1 MVNTA
6 RSHLTDLTRKAAKDI
21 DTILKEVMK
30 TVDSTANDITEG
42 RLKKHKIIDALKK
55 ISEDHPNYYSTAIS
69 YKPFGYDPKR
79 KLFSALYTR
88 KTGAVSLVRI
98 DQLYDYTKPE
108 YKWYNEPMEKGSMW
122 SQPFFGEASEALLV
136 TYSTPFYDIGQSSG
150 KKGTPLG
157 IITAGISMDEIK
169 KIIQSLDLGPS
180 GFGGLISNKGV
191 YMYHPVSDYVKNQ
204 KTIFD
209 LARELKDNDRQQV
222 GEKAIKGESGLIE
235 HKSMSTGHSS
245 WFMYEPMPSTGWS
258 LQNTFIKDDIP
269 LDIDLLRRSKIKI
282 AIVLMI
288 FILTFL
294 TLMLQAHKG
303 EHLRLWIL
311 SAAVSVLL
319 MAGIGYMWHLA
330 LTVGNHKKAVGV
342 KITDRVSLSNFKNSY
357 SKRCSGIHEI
367 PPVYLPTGIFIRS
380 LEFAGSNKI
389 KASGYIWQRFDEQ
402 VHKDL
407 TGGFVL
413 PDAVDIKISEAY
425 TRQEKDTK
433 TIGWDFQGIFFQN
446 LDYVTYPVDSE
457 QLLIR
462 MNYKELEKNVVL
474 VPDLESYK
482 FLNPTSFPGLE
493 KTVVLPGWKIEKA
506 LFSLMEVSH
515 DTDFGIKSYAGKEKF
530 PELHFNIMIQRN
542 VIDAFIQS
550 MTPLIVAAFLMFL
563 VILIMSK
570 DPKRSSL
577 SLAVGQTLAFSGS
590 LFFVIIL
597 SHINLRSR
605 ITAQDIFYLEYFYF
619 IMYFSLLWTSVSSI
633 LFGAEKLHILH
644 YKDNFVSKALFWP
657 VTLGYLFV
665 VTVLVFY

>member
-6 RSHLTDLTRKAAKDI
+6 RDHLTDLTKGAAKDI

-42 RLKKHKIIDALKK
+42 RLKKHEIIDALKK
-55 ISEDHPNYYSTAIS
+55 ISESHPNYYSTAIS
-69 YKPFGYDPKR
+69 YKPFGYDPKMR
-79 KLFSALYTR
+79 LFSALYTR
-88 KTGAVSLVRI
+88 KTGEISYVRI

-108 YKWYNEPMEKGSMW
+108 YTWYTDPMEKGRMW
-122 SQPFFGEASEALLV
+122 SQPFFGKASETLLV
-136 TYSTPFYDIGQSSG
+136 TYSAPFYDVNQSSV
-150 KKGTPLG
+150 KERTPLG
-157 IITAGISMDEIK
+157 IITVGISMDEIK

-191 YMYHPVSDYVKNQ
+191 YMYHPVSDYVKKQ
-204 KTIFD
+204 ATIFD
-209 LARELKDNDRQQV
+209 LARELKDRDRQQV
-222 GEKAIKGESGLIE
+222 GEKAIKGESGMIE
-235 HKSMSTGHSS
+235 HKSTTTGHSS
-245 WFMYEPMPSTGWS
+245 WFMYEPVPSTGWS

-269 LDIDLLRRSKIKI
+269 LDIDLLRRSQIKI
-282 AIVLMI
+282 VFALII
-288 FILTFL
+288 FILTFSA
-294 TLMLQAHKG
+294 LMLQAHKG
-303 EHLRLWIL
+303 GHLRLWIL
-311 SAAVSVLL
+311 SAIASVLL
-319 MAGIGYMWHLA
+319 IAGIGYMWHLA

-357 SKRCSGIHEI
+357 SERCAGIYDI
-367 PPVYLPTGIFIRS
+367 PPVYLPTGIFVRS

-389 KASGYIWQRFDEQ
+389 KASGYIWQRFDETL
-402 VHKDL
+402 HKDL

-425 TRQEKDTK
+425 TRKEKETK
-433 TIGWDFQGIFFQN
+433 VTGWDFQGIFYQN

-462 MNYKELEKNVVL
+462 MNYKEPDKNVVL

-493 KTVVLPGWKIEKA
+493 KTVVLPGWKMEKT
-506 LFSLMEVSH
+506 LFSLMEISR
-515 DTDFGIKSYAGKEKF
+515 DTDFGIKSFSGQEKF

-542 VIDAFIQS
+542 VMDAFIQS

-570 DPKRSSL
+570 DPKRSKL
-577 SLAVGQTLAFSGS
+577 SLDAGKTLAFSGS
-590 LFFVIIL
+590 LLFVIIL

-605 ITAQDIFYLEYFYF
+605 ISAQDIFYLEYFYF
-619 IMYFSLLWTSVSSI
+619 IMYFALLWTSVSSI
-633 LFGAEKLHILH
+633 LFGADKLRILH
-644 YKDNFVSKALFWP
+644 YKDNFFSKALFWP

-665 VTVLVFY
+665 VTIMVFY